1 MTLPAPKG
9 CGCRGH
15 RIRLA
20 LLCLPPKNVVVVAI
34 EVACSQS
41 LTPQAQAAV
50 PFHGRVSRLCYPPLT
65 CLVYWLDTGHC
76 LSVTKPFHF
85 FLYLLL
91 FPITFCYMP
100 ASLAGHALRIICLFT
115 CRDLSFALKHYDCL
129 LWLPM
134 ILEVT
139 AYPTI
144 WSMFL
149 LTFLCTYVA
158 YYPIFAFTV
167 SCISWFWRVNH
178 LLVSSS
184 SHNIIMILFDM
195 ILPIITGI
203 CLAFFHIL
211 YLVLYRKTLHLSWYN
226 LS

>member
-1 MTLPAPKG
+1 MVEYQGSA
-9 CGCRGH
+9 
-15 RIRLA
+15 IRLSHV
-20 LLCLPPKNVVVVAI
+20 LSI
-34 EVACSQS
+34 
-41 LTPQAQAAV
+41 
-50 PFHGRVSRLCYPPLT
+50 G
-65 CLVYWLDTGHC
+65 WLDTGHW

-91 FPITFCYMP
+91 FPITFWHMP

-149 LTFLCTYVA
+149 LTFLCTYVV
-158 YYPIFAFTV
+158 YYPIFAFTG
-167 SCISWFWRVNH
+167 VNH

-195 ILPIITGI
+195 ILPIIKGI
-203 CLAFFHIL
+203 CLAFCHIL
-211 YLVLYRKTLHLSWYN
+211 YLILYQRMLHLSWYD